1 MACIEVVRVSKF
13 YKLYEKPIERL
24 KEILGLKAKFKTFWA
39 LKDVSFEVAPGE
51 TVGIIGLN
59 GSGKSTLLQI
69 IAGTV
74 TPSSGHVKVNGR
86 VAALLELG
94 IGFHPELTGRENV
107 RLASSLMG
115 VPYYEHLEREIESF
129 AEIGEFFD
137 QPVKTY
143 SSGMFVRLAFALAV
157 SVDPDIL
164 IIDEALS
171 VGDHYFQKKSFDRIL
186 EFKKRGKTLL
196 FCSHSMYHVTHLCD
210 RAIWLHKGEI
220 KMQGDTLSVVREYE
234 SWVRKLN
241 PAVEDNKKTVQ
252 APASVHLTLLDKEQ
266 KEREVF
272 STGEAIVVSIEYS
285 SQIHPCHI
293 SVGIGRE
300 DGLIVYA
307 TSTQLDEIPPI
318 EKSKASV
325 KCIIDSNPLLPGE
338 YSFHGVVL
346 DETGNVVLGRAVKS
360 VKIMSNTEEIG
371 VCRIDHSWEIG

>member
-1 MACIEVVRVSKF
+1 MACIEVVNVSKF

-24 KEILGLKAKFKTFWA
+24 KEILGLRAKFKTFWA
-39 LKDVSFEVAPGE
+39 LRNISFEVASGE

-74 TPSSGHVKVNGR
+74 TPSLGHVKVNGR

-115 VPYYEHLEREIESF
+115 VPYSEALEKEIESF

-220 KMQGDTLSVVREYE
+220 KMQGETMPVVREYE
-234 SWVRKLN
+234 SWVRRLN
-241 PAVEDNKKTVQ
+241 PSTKTGTE
-252 APASVHLTLLDKEQ
+252 PAQSPATVNLTLLDEDQ
-266 KEREVF
+266 RERTVF
-272 STGEAIVVSIEYS
+272 STGETIVILIEFS
-285 SQIHPCHI
+285 SQIHPCHLSI
-293 SVGIGRE
+293 GIGRE

-307 TSTQLDEIPPI
+307 TSTQLDDLHPI
-318 EKSKASV
+318 KESQASV
-325 KCIIDSNPLLPGE
+325 RCIIKRNPLLPGE
-338 YSFHGVVL
+338 YAFHGVVL
-346 DETGNVVLGRAVKS
+346 DETGNVVLGRTVKN
-360 VKIMSNTEEIG
+360 VKIVSNTEEIG
-371 VCRIDHSWEIG
+371 ICRIDHLWEM